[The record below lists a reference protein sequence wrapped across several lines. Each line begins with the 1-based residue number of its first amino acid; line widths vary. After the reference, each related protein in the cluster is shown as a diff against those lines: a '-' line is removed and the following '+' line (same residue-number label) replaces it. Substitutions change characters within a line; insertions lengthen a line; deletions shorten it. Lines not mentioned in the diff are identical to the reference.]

1 MVSNLNFAYISFRV
15 LFYSNSLIYHRG
27 VLFFKTEEVENE
39 LELLGQKLFSL
50 AEAQVYGGLKQGLNC
65 WKDKIFTTF

>member
-15 LFYSNSLIYHRG
+15 LSYSLIYHRG

-39 LELLGQKLFSL
+39 LEFLGQKLFSL
-50 AEAQVYGGLKQGLNC
+50 AEAQVYGGFKQGLNC